1 MKPKYLILILIVCR
15 LYQPANAQP
24 ELEVARRLMKHD
36 TALTLFKREESNKL
50 IVAVAICRS
59 TRMYYLFDRLGLTKD
74 SLPMTP
80 HDMNILLSGRFN
92 AFDYYPIA
100 LRDTKALRNE
110 VIRQLRCYGRVL
122 PEYHYYHSVL
132 TAHPELQHPDST
144 VVVNT
149 IIALQREKLHDS
161 TLMWE
166 FNIQNPKLLPLEETY
181 VQNGRASP
189 GSRYQK
195 GDTVCLINPD
205 RFSSVHAAVL
215 VMATGSL
222 QLFRHDGTC
231 IANFFTEKGQSAA
244 LTPDIFH
251 QYLVYLEKKRQK
263 AEADINSAKTRPYQ
277 FASQNSETDSK
288 ARAAEALLS
297 KTDQDISMASSP
309 DIRWFATF
317 LKQIYQSTAENI
329 SWLKFLGITDYSP
342 PASWDSVGTRH
353 YELKNQVDNVM
364 TTISDV
370 RVPNSGSSQY
380 FTATVVSAQDYYPF
394 GMLQPGR
401 QYVASGDSTYRYGF
415 NGKEN
420 DNEVK
425 GLGNQQD
432 YGERPYDDR
441 GSRFLSVDPMSRKYP
456 WYTPYQFSGNSPIKF
471 IDLDGL
477 EPANNPTQPDV
488 SEALGMKVV
497 DGIATTAALNAIKK
511 EGRSKEIQGSEVETG
526 KDDFIT
532 DTDPQSAKQFNMYVN
547 NSSVF
552 KVDESN
558 ANKFNDY
565 SGAVVSV
572 LLSNFVTGKGPE
584 NVEFPVN
591 GIISSKF
598 LQSDILHNAL
608 KDYLAKPVGRSQQYP
623 FGFKE
628 LTNDLKRNGTLFS
641 MTGLVGSGMITIEP
655 TADGIKIKIF
665 NITSL
670 TSGSLGKELFPQDSW
685 PHSYVRAYK
694 TITPY
699 GNISQTFNLFIPN
712 ANIKKVYDSFK

>member
-1 MKPKYLILILIVCR
+1 VVTNPLGTITYTYDATGDKLRKVSVQSGTTKTTDYISGIEYDNSTTVISFI
-15 LYQPANAQP
+15 QA
-24 ELEVARRLMKHD
+24 
-36 TALTLFKREESNKL
+36 EEGK
-50 IVAVAICRS
+50 AVPNDA
-59 TRMYYLFDRLGLTKD
+59 T
-74 SLPMTP
+74 
-80 HDMNILLSGRFN
+80 
-92 AFDYYPIA
+92 AFDYNYY
-100 LRDTKALRNE
+100 LGDNLGNTRVTFGTKT
-110 VIRQLRCYGRVL
+110 G
-122 PEYHYYHSVL
+122 
-132 TAHPELQHPDST
+132 
-144 VVVNT
+144 
-149 IIALQREKLHDS
+149 
-161 TLMWE
+161 
-166 FNIQNPKLLPLEETY
+166 
-181 VQNGRASP
+181 
-189 GSRYQK
+189 
-195 GDTVCLINPD
+195 
-205 RFSSVHAAVL
+205 AAVL
-215 VMATGSL
+215 
-222 QLFRHDGTC
+222 
-231 IANFFTEKGQSAA
+231 
-244 LTPDIFH
+244 
-251 QYLVYLEKKRQK
+251 
-263 AEADINSAKTRPYQ
+263 YQ
-277 FASQNSETDSK
+277 
-288 ARAAEALLS
+288 
-297 KTDQDISMASSP
+297 QD
-309 DIRWFATF
+309 
-317 LKQIYQSTAENI
+317 
-329 SWLKFLGITDYSP
+329 
-342 PASWDSVGTRH
+342 
-353 YELKNQVDNVM
+353 
-364 TTISDV
+364 
-370 RVPNSGSSQY
+370 
-380 FTATVVSAQDYYPF
+380 DYYPF
-394 GMLQPGR
+394 GLEINRTPYIPKNEYLYNKKELQEEFTE
-401 QYVASGDSTYRYGF
+401 Y
-415 NGKEN
+415 
-420 DNEVK
+420 
-425 GLGNQQD
+425 D
-432 YGERPYDDR
+432 YGARPYDDR